1 MGHQRE
7 RPNFDPSKIR
17 THVIDDVPGVVGKLP
32 DVPDTPQREHLQRV
46 RSVRQSVFGMQD
58 GIITTLGIV
67 TGVGQAQSSHWFV
80 LVSGIVALVSGSLSM
95 AVGEYLGDK
104 SEQEVVAAAIAQEK
118 SEMENHPQDEF
129 TEQVRFYREKGF
141 TAREAETIVSR
152 LMRNPHVYLHEM
164 TRDEFGVDPREA
176 EGTDYRAVVSMALT
190 FAGGSL
196 LPLLPYFFHFAGF
209 LTEAISLGLATIGL
223 FGIGYYAGT
232 LSNRNKWLKGLEVVM
247 YGAVVF
253 GVTWAAGRYIG
264 PIFGHTGTG
273 VPG

>member
-1 MGHQRE
+1 MDHRDE
-7 RPNFDPSKIR
+7 KPNFDASKIK
-17 THVIDDVPGVVGKLP
+17 THVIEDVPGVVGKLP
-32 DVPDTPQREHLQRV
+32 EVPDTEQRQHLQRI

-67 TGVGQAQSSHWFV
+67 TGVGQAQGGHWFV
-80 LVSGIVALVSGSLSM
+80 LISGIVALVSGSLSM
-95 AVGEYLGDK
+95 AVGEYLGGK
-104 SEQEVVAAAIAQEK
+104 SEQEVVAAAIEREK
-118 SEMENHPQDEF
+118 REMEKHPQDEF

-141 TAREAETIVSR
+141 TAKEAEMVVTR
-152 LMRNPHVYLHEM
+152 LMQNPHVYLHEM

-176 EGTDYRAVVSMALT
+176 EGTDYRGVFSMALA
-190 FAGGSL
+190 FAFGSL
-196 LPLLPYFFHFAGF
+196 LPLLPYFFGF
-209 LTEAISLGLATIGL
+209 SGTLTVAISLGLATIGL

-264 PIFGHTGTG
+264 PLFGHTSTG
-273 VPG
+273 VSG